1 MYNEYKVVGDI
12 TIIYIPY
19 KEDIYECLIST
30 KHLPIVQEYDRWYIE
45 KGRNTYYACTTDRI
59 KLHRVIMEP
68 TEGQVVDH
76 IDGNGLN
83 NVDTN
88 LRCVSVSQN
97 NANRQNKSE
106 GKTSKYLNVYYH
118 NQNKVWTARVKV
130 NKKTIT
136 LGSYD
141 LEWVAALVALEY
153 KKSVYGVDY
162 VPKDIEQELLDL
174 KSKYPDEYHQCIEAA
189 EFRKRY
195 RGGSNKTTSGI
206 KGVSWRE
213 SRKRWMATLR
223 VDGKVMNLGQYTDKY
238 EAGRAVTKATLEF
251 LGSEYVHRTPIK
263 LEEPL

>member
-1 MYNEYKVVGDI
+1 MYNEYKTIGDI

-19 KEDIYECLIST
+19 KGEVHECLIST
-30 KHLPIVQEYDRWYIE
+30 NKLPLVQQYDKWYLEI
-45 KGRNTYYACTTDRI
+45 GRNTMYVSTRGRQ
-59 KLHRVIMEP
+59 KLHRVLMEP
-68 TEGQVVDH
+68 TEGEVVDH

-83 NVDTN
+83 NIDTN

-118 NQNKVWTARVKV
+118 KQNNVWTAKVKV

-153 KKSVYGVDY
+153 KQKIYGEDY
-162 VPKDIEQELLDL
+162 VPKDVEQELLNL
-174 KSKYPDEYHQCIEAA
+174 REQYPEEYTQCIRASED
-189 EFRKRY
+189 RKRY
-195 RGGSNKTTSGI
+195 RGGSDTSTSGI
-206 KGVSWRE
+206 KGVSWRA

-223 VDGKVMNLGQYTDKY
+223 VDGKTIGLGQYTNKY
-238 EAGRAVTKATLEF
+238 DAGRAVTRATLEH
-251 LGSEYVHRTPIK
+251 LGSKYVHRVPIK
-263 LEEPL
+263 LDEPS